1 MTFGKRFLQ
10 ALGVVAL
17 GALVCAP
24 AFGQVNT
31 RVVTAGAATT
41 STKIIPGG
49 TASIDVRL
57 DPVALG
63 VGCFGACNP
72 GATGLIGTAF
82 RISQTAPPANG
93 FFSITGRSFV
103 GSPFND
109 TTSGTSDAVVL
120 VPPSNLLDPSNNDNL
135 GRSTIG
141 LAPVVPPTL
150 NTLAVNLTLTSSVAT
165 PLGTYTIAPLAGI
178 SFATDDAL
186 NDYSMGSTYDIIVGQ
201 TLTVTKSGTG
211 TGTVVADSGLIN
223 CGAVCSDIY
232 PGTVV
237 TLTATPSA
245 GSVFIGWSGG
255 GCSGTGTCVVTV
267 SAATTVNAQFDLGPQ
282 TLTVTIAGTGTGTV
296 ASAPAGIACAPTCS
310 AAFPAAS
317 MVTLTATPG
326 SGSTFT
332 GWSGGG
338 CSGTGTCVVTMNAAV
353 SVTATFDLPL
363 FTLTVTKSG
372 FGSGTV
378 TSSPAGINCGATCS
392 ASFPST
398 TVVTLT
404 AVADA
409 GKTFTGW
416 SGGGC
421 SGTGTCVVT
430 IMAATTVNAAF
441 GDVQAPTTTILTG
454 PSNPSNVANPTFTFS
469 ADESPVTFRCSLDGA
484 PAVIC
489 TSPYTVSVGNG
500 PHTLTVQATDPA
512 GNVGNLASY
521 SWTAAGIII
530 SNVPIPT
537 LNEWMLVLLA
547 MVLGTAGM
555 LVRRRKN

>member
-17 GALVCAP
+17 GAMVCAP
-24 AFGQVNT
+24 AIGQVNT

-41 STKIIPGG
+41 STKILPGG
-49 TASIDVRL
+49 TVPIDVRL
-57 DPVALG
+57 DVVGLG
-63 VGCFGACNP
+63 VGCFGACNA

-82 RISQTAPPANG
+82 RIDQTAPVANG

-109 TTSGTSDAVVL
+109 TTSGTSDAIVL
-120 VPPSNLLDPSNNDNL
+120 VPPSNLLDSSNNDNL

-141 LAPVVPPTL
+141 LAPVVPPTA
-150 NTLAVNLTLTSSVAT
+150 NTLAVNLTLTSSGAT
-165 PLGTYTIAPLAGI
+165 PLGTYTISPLAGI

-186 NDYSMGSTYDIIVGQ
+186 NDYTMGGSYSVIVGQ
-201 TLTVTKSGTG
+201 TLTVTKTGTG
-211 TGTVVADSGLIN
+211 TGTVTADSGLIN

-237 TLTATPSA
+237 TLTATPA
-245 GSVFIGWSGG
+245 GGSVFAGWSGG

-267 SAATTVNAQFDLGPQ
+267 SAATSVNAQFDLGPQ
-282 TLTVTIAGTGTGTV
+282 TLTVVIAGTGTGTV

-310 AAFPAAS
+310 AAFPGGS
-317 MVTLTATPG
+317 VVVLTATAG
-326 SGSTFT
+326 GGSTFT

-338 CSGTGTCVVTMNAAV
+338 CSGTGMCSVTMNSAT
-353 SVTATFDLPL
+353 SVTATFDLPP
-363 FTLTVTKSG
+363 FVLTVVKAG
-372 FGSGTV
+372 NGSGTV

-398 TVVTLT
+398 TVITLT
-404 AVADA
+404 AVADP
-409 GKTFTGW
+409 GKNFTGW

-430 IMAATTVNAAF
+430 ISAATTVTATF
-441 GDVQAPTTTILTG
+441 TDTQAPTTTILTG
-454 PSNPSNVANPTFTFS
+454 PSSPSNNPNPTFTFS
-469 ADESPVTFRCSLDGA
+469 ADETPVTFRCSLDGA

-512 GNVGNLASY
+512 GNVGNLASF

-547 MVLGTAGM
+547 MILGTAGM